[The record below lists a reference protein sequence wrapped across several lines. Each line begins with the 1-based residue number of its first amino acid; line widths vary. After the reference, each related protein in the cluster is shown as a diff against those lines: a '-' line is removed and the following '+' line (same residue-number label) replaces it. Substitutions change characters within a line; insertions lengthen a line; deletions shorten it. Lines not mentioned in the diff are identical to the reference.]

1 MFIAMMELS
10 NLFFVTI
17 FGSKIR
23 AKGWA
28 TIERLGL

>member
-23 AKGWA
+23 AKG
-28 TIERLGL
+28 